1 MIERKMERKEN
12 QIERVKKRENKI
24 MVFKQ
29 PKKRKK
35 KRDLIRL
42 SLSICQEYTGM
53 KLEITAYNA

>member
-35 KRDLIRL
+35 EKRLNQTE
-42 SLSICQEYTGM
+42 SIYLPRIHWNET
-53 KLEITAYNA
+53 